1 VACHPSDN
9 DLVHI
14 ITLTRGSVILV
25 DAAPFKTLWGRVHG
39 KAFGRS
45 TYANDEDVDPAVV
58 SQMEQR
64 CMYLIISSCSGQCG
78 GVDRFIPESEELQ
91 FYLQHLTKNTS

>member
-1 VACHPSDN
+1 VVYYPSDN
-9 DLVHI
+9 DLVQI
-14 ITLTRGSVILV
+14 IALTGGSVIVV
-25 DAAPFKTLWGRVHG
+25 DAAPFKTWWGHVYG
-39 KAFGRS
+39 KALGRS

-64 CMYLIISSCSGQCG
+64 RMYLIISSRPGQCG
-78 GVDRFIPESEELQ
+78 RADGYILEGEELQ